1 MIRLLAQKKMLV
13 NVASVDFSKAFN
25 RVDHMSCLQSL
36 ADLGASNQSLEII
49 CDFLSNRSMVV
60 NGYGKRSS
68 VRKVR
73 GGTPQGTKLGN
84 FLFCCAINNIKKARQ
99 RRK

>member
-1 MIRLLAQKKMLV
+1 MLEHLEGENSAV

-49 CDFLSNRSMVV
+49 CRVFREVLSLCPFLS
-60 NGYGKRSS
+60 
-68 VRKVR
+68 
-73 GGTPQGTKLGN
+73 
-84 FLFCCAINNIKKARQ
+84 
-99 RRK
+99 